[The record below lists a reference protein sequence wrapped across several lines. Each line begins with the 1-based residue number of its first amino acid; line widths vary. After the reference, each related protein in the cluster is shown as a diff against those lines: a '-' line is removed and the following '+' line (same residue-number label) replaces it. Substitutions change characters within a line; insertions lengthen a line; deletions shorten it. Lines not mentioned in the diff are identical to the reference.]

1 MVEIGYKLNTEE
13 HNAPALVRNA
23 GLAEKA
29 GFDFV
34 SLTDHYH
41 PWNRTEGESP
51 FAWTVLGGI
60 AAVTDRVKVSTGVTC
75 PTVRYHPAIIAQ
87 AAATAASLMEGRFEL
102 GVGSG
107 ENLNEHILGDRW
119 PPATVRIDMMR
130 EAIDVIRTLWKG
142 EVTDYYGTYYL
153 VENARLFSLP
163 ETLPPIIVSGM
174 GPIAAKVA
182 AESGD
187 QLVHVVSDPAMAMTV
202 MAAFE
207 AAGGMGKPRMGEISF
222 CYHEDEAK
230 AKEIA
235 FRWWPIAAYPGEIN
249 WLLPSWSH
257 YEQLMQLVT
266 PEKVAEKIVC
276 GPDLERFVAKVKE
289 VAAMGFD
296 RVVIHQ
302 AGPEQEK
309 FLDFARDELLPAI
322 R

>member
-1 MVEIGYKLNTEE
+1 MVEIGYTLNTEE
-13 HNAPALVRNA
+13 HGAPALVKNA
-23 GLAEKA
+23 RLAEEA

-41 PWNRTEGESP
+41 PWNRIEGQSP

-75 PTVRYHPAIIAQ
+75 PTVRYHPAIVAQ
-87 AAATAASLMEGRFEL
+87 MAATAATLMEGRFEL
-102 GVGSG
+102 GIGSG

-119 PPATVRIDMMR
+119 PPATVRIEMMK
-130 EAIDVIRTLWKG
+130 EAIDVIRTLWQG
-142 EVTDYYGTYYL
+142 EVTDYCGTYYI
-153 VENARLFSLP
+153 VEKAKLFSLP

-174 GPIAAKVA
+174 GPISAKVA

-187 QLVHVVSDPAMAMTV
+187 QLIHVVTEPQQAMAA
-202 MAAFE
+202 MAAFK
-207 AAGGMGKPRMGEISF
+207 AAGGMGKPCMAEISF
-222 CYHEDEAK
+222 CYHEDEAT

-235 FRWWPIAAYPGEIN
+235 YKWWPIVAFKGELN

-257 YEQLMQLVT
+257 YEQLQQMVT
-266 PEKVAEKIVC
+266 PDKVAEIITC
-276 GPDLERFVAKVKE
+276 GPSLERFVAKVKE
-289 VAAMGFD
+289 VQGLGFD
-296 RVVIHQ
+296 RIVIHQ

-309 FLDFARDELLPAI
+309 FFRFAKDELLPAL